1 MDKFLLVVKTRQR
14 NVKGAKC
21 LPVET
26 GRNRQRRRRTVPNI
40 LFSGKYENISTLN
53 TSLIFPQTFS
63 LAIFF
68 QRPEAE
74 AN

>member
-1 MDKFLLVVKTRQR
+1 MDKFLLVVKTLRR

-26 GRNRQRRRRTVPNI
+26 GRNRQRRRTVPNI
-40 LFSGKYENISTLN
+40 LFSGKYQNISTLN